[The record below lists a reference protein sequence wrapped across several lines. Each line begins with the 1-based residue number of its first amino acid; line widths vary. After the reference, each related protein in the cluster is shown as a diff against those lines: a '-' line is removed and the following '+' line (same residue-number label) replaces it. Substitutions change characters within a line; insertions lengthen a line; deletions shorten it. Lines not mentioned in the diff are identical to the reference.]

1 MVTFS
6 CTLNPSHT
14 CHLELWRDLAFWF
27 PRHFETGNK
36 SLEMDP
42 SVGEVEAGRKE
53 GRDHR
58 QVPGLPSLLSPFN

>member
-1 MVTFS
+1 M
-6 CTLNPSHT
+6 
-14 CHLELWRDLAFWF
+14 AFWL

-58 QVPGLPSLLSPFN
+58 QVPGLPSFLSPFN